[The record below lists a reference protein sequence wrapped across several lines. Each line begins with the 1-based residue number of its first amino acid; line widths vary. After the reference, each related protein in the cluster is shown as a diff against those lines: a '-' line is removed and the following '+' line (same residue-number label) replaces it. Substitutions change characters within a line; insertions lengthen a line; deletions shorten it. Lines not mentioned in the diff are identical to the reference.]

1 MRSLLALLLAGVNC
15 VAALAQQPPPPP
27 VSSIRVSA
35 DAKVSAQPDRAQ
47 IDIGVNTRAAKSQ
60 DAAAQNARTVQAVL
74 DALRQAVPA
83 ATLKTSSY
91 SLNPNYDY
99 HNGGEPTVTGY
110 TAMNVV
116 QVTLDELPKIGN
128 VIDAATQAGA
138 NHVQGVQF
146 TLRSEDAVR
155 ASALRTAALKARAEA
170 DTLADALGLKVVRVL
185 AVEETAAHVTPLF
198 RPAMRAATLSSA
210 PVSTPVEAGSLDV
223 TADVT
228 LTVEVAPAAR

>member
-1 MRSLLALLLAGVNC
+1 MRSVLALLVAGVNC
-15 VAALAQQPPPPP
+15 VAALAQPPAAPP

-47 IDIGVNTRAAKSQ
+47 VDIGVNTRAAKSQ

-91 SLNPNYDY
+91 SLNPNYEY
-99 HNGGEPTVTGY
+99 HNGGEATVTGY

-116 QVTLDELPKIGN
+116 QVTLDELPQIGN

-146 TLRSEDAVR
+146 MLKSEDAVR
-155 ASALRTAALKARAEA
+155 ASALRTAALKAR
-170 DTLADALGLKVVRVL
+170 
-185 AVEETAAHVTPLF
+185 
-198 RPAMRAATLSSA
+198 
-210 PVSTPVEAGSLDV
+210 
-223 TADVT
+223 
-228 LTVEVAPAAR
+228 